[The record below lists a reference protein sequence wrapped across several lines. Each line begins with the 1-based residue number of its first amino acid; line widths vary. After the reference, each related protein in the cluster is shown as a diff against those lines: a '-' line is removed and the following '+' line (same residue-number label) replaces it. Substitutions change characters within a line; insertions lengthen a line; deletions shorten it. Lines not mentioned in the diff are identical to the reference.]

1 MSLWGRKPFLAVR
14 ILGTDGYYPAFSIRS
29 ATHRY
34 EAREGLVWT
43 AVVQQPLPEDW
54 ETSET
59 PTLIPEE
66 IRLFGALALS
76 VGDPWHDGVPTVT
89 LGSRRWEEEVGDA
102 LDLDS
107 EAGKARIQS
116 ALLKLQQEIPS
127 ELRFELRDF
136 GSKGDALDFLQS
148 FDAADQLLLAGVAN
162 LHAAN
167 RLMSPRIHELEAAS
181 LCLFGSMGA
190 ALEFIR
196 LHLNASR
203 GTANTSFV
211 EVHKYVGDVYPKGNF
226 LPDYLEE
233 MYEHRIIAT
242 HPAGR
247 FGEYWTPPLMVEDIY
262 ELKKHLIVIF
272 RHIVLGEKPELK
284 FEP

>member
-1 MSLWGRKPFLAVR
+1 MSLWGRRPFLAVR
-14 ILGTDGYYPAFSIRS
+14 ILGTDGYYPQFSIRS

-34 EAREGLVWT
+34 EAGDGLVWT

-66 IRLFGALALS
+66 IRLLAALAFS
-76 VGDPWHDGVPTVT
+76 EGDPWHGGTPTVT
-89 LGSRRWEEEVGDA
+89 MGSGRWEEDVDDD

-107 EAGKARIQS
+107 DAGKTQIQA
-116 ALLKLQQEIPS
+116 ALIRLQQQMPPEPRYEIGDVGS
-127 ELRFELRDF
+127 E
-136 GSKGDALDFLQS
+136 GDALALLQS
-148 FDAADQLLLAGVAN
+148 FDATDELLLAGVAN
-162 LHAAN
+162 LHAAT
-167 RLMSPRIHELEAAS
+167 RLMSPRIHELEAAW
-181 LCLFGSMGA
+181 LCLFVSMGA

-196 LHLNASR
+196 LYLNELR
-203 GTANTSFV
+203 GTANTSFA
-211 EVHKYVGDVYPKGNF
+211 EVHRYVGEVYPKGNF

-247 FGEYWTPPLMVEDIY
+247 FGEYWTPPLMVGEIY
-262 ELKKHLIVIF
+262 DLRKHLIVIF
-272 RHIVLGEKPELK
+272 RHIVLGERPQLK
-284 FEP
+284 FKP